1 MRFDDYRRQLRAV
14 QAPAGWEEAVRARIA
29 AAPAPPVASAAPA
42 SAPAPAPPAASA
54 APRVRGAPRV
64 FRPTRLCTPA
74 VPSAC
79 ASPRRRWRPRL
90 RLPSAGRAPSRD
102 WRGRIPPPRWWRRRG
117 EALDLATPALR
128 LDPDAGLSFQLADG
142 CARVRLRAEFRCRNA
157 GEGAY
162 EVAVHGDG
170 LALQSRGAAF
180 DDSTSSTLVFE
191 PGRPAGGYVVVEVPL
206 NRDAWRQRLIGR
218 GFDDEAAL
226 EVLREAL
233 RLLGEG
239 RVVPSRPGAPDAV
252 YAPDLPAALRG
263 SADEPPLSDALD
275 AGSRRLVV
283 SLRRLS

>member
-1 MRFDDYRRQLRAV
+1 MGNGRRDAGARGGALRSGMVATCV
-14 QAPAGWEEAVRARIA
+14 AMAMAAVR
-29 AAPAPPVASAAPA
+29 
-42 SAPAPAPPAASA
+42 
-54 APRVRGAPRV
+54 
-64 FRPTRLCTPA
+64 TRLHR
-74 VPSAC
+74 V
-79 ASPRRRWRPRL
+79 
-90 RLPSAGRAPSRD
+90 
-102 WRGRIPPPRWWRRRG
+102 
-117 EALDLATPALR
+117 
-128 LDPDAGLSFQLADG
+128 
-142 CARVRLRAEFRCRNA
+142 RVRLRAEFRCRNA

-180 DDSTSSTLVFE
+180 DDPTSSTLAFE

>member
-1 MRFDDYRRQLRAV
+1 MRFDDYRCQLRAV

-29 AAPAPPVASAAPA
+29 APASAAPPESSALPVSAPRRPFRLRLAAAALVAAVALALGGA
-42 SAPAPAPPAASA
+42 SAVAGLAGPGPAASLVAPPA
-54 APRVRGAPRV
+54 
-64 FRPTRLCTPA
+64 
-74 VPSAC
+74 
-79 ASPRRRWRPRL
+79 
-90 RLPSAGRAPSRD
+90 
-102 WRGRIPPPRWWRRRG
+102 

-180 DDSTSSTLVFE
+180 DDPTSSTLAFE

-239 RVVPSRPGAPDAV
+239 RVVLSRPGAPDAV

-263 SADEPPLSDALD
+263 SANEPPLSDALD
-275 AGSRRLVV
+275 AGSRRLVIP
-283 SLRRLS
+283 LRRLS

>member
-1 MRFDDYRRQLRAV
+1 MAGPG
-14 QAPAGWEEAVRARIA
+14 PA
-29 AAPAPPVASAAPA
+29 ASLA
-42 SAPAPAPPAASA
+42 APPA
-54 APRVRGAPRV
+54 
-64 FRPTRLCTPA
+64 
-74 VPSAC
+74 
-79 ASPRRRWRPRL
+79 
-90 RLPSAGRAPSRD
+90 
-102 WRGRIPPPRWWRRRG
+102 

-142 CARVRLRAEFRCRNA
+142 CARVPLPQRRR
-157 GEGAY
+157 GAY

-180 DDSTSSTLVFE
+180 DDPTSSTLAFE

-239 RVVPSRPGAPDAV
+239 RVVLSRPDAPDAV
-252 YAPDLPAALRG
+252 YVPDLPAALCD

-275 AGSRRLVV
+275 ADSRRLAIP
-283 SLRRLS
+283 LCRLS